1 MTLEKFERLEVSVNI
16 KDMTQLETLIQTM
29 SIDLIAQGYDDTE
42 VKEFFAAI
50 AGFVVNDVQDN
61 W

>member
-1 MTLEKFERLEVSVNI
+1 MTLEKFERLEGSVNI

>member
-1 MTLEKFERLEVSVNI
+1 MTLEKFERLEGSVNI

-29 SIDLIAQGYDDTE
+29 TIDLVAQGYDDTE
-42 VKEFFAAI
+42 VKEFFTHI
-50 AGFVVNDVQDN
+50 ARFVVNDVQDN